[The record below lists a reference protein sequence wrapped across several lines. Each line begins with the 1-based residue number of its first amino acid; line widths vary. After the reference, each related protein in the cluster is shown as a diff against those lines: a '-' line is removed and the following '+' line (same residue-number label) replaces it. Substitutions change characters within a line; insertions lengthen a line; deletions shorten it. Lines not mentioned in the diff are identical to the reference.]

1 MPGAWPKHV
10 AQSESEVTMIE
21 ADAPASGRLRAIG
34 AKENFL
40 PFERA
45 DCCLALAAEVELRSI
60 REEAR
65 DDRSFSWNE
74 IVSARATTRQHCDS
88 SDQD

>member
-10 AQSESEVTMIE
+10 AQSESEATMIE
-21 ADAPASGRLRAIG
+21 ADAPASGRLRAIE
-34 AKENFL
+34 AKETFL
-40 PFERA
+40 SFERA

-60 REEAR
+60 REEGR

-74 IVSARATTRQHCDS
+74 IVSARTTTRQHRDS